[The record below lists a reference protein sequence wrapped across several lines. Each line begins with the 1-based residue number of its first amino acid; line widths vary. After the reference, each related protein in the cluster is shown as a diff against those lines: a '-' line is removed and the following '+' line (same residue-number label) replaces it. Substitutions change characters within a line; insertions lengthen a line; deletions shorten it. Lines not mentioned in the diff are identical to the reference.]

1 MGYRE
6 EELKAKGQKAMIEVD
21 ELKHKIR
28 ALEKEVAILQEQLQK
43 KLYSYKRIK

>member
-28 ALEKEVAILQEQLQK
+28 ALENEVAILQEQLQN
-43 KLYSYKRIK
+43 SYIRIKEF